1 MKSKK
6 VVHGKKIIMRTV
18 MNLNELKANMQLLDK
33 YLESQT
39 DPEYSYALDLIKK
52 GTCFI
57 ALADNG
63 TYKFYP
69 SRFTG
74 YARNSM
80 ESHQNNDY
88 KNGRETNPAISMILS
103 MKPKSNPEI
112 EKIYRDYCE
121 SLGFVA
127 NERGSFGV
135 ERKYWVVS

>member
-1 MKSKK
+1 
-6 VVHGKKIIMRTV
+6 
-18 MNLNELKANMQLLDK
+18 
-33 YLESQT
+33 
-39 DPEYSYALDLIKK
+39 
-52 GTCFI
+52 
-57 ALADNG
+57 
-63 TYKFYP
+63 
-69 SRFTG
+69 
-74 YARNSM
+74 M

>member
-74 YARNSM
+74 YVNAGRKMM
-80 ESHQNNDY
+80 EIAGQKLTQTPVMEMPDY
-88 KNGRETNPAISMILS
+88 PT
-103 MKPKSNPEI
+103 PE
-112 EKIYRDYCE
+112 
-121 SLGFVA
+121 
-127 NERGSFGV
+127 
-135 ERKYWVVS
+135 